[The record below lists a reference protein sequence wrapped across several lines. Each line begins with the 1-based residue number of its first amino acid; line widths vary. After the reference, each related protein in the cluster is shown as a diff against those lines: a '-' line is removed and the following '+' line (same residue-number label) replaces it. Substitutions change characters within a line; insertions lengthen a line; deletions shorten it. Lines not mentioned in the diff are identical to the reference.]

1 MCEVTLNNENFKA
14 ETAAGVVIVDFWAD
28 WCSPCR
34 MFGPIVKEV
43 AKEVGGKA
51 KVGKLNV
58 DENQKIAEKFNI
70 MSLPTI
76 LIFKDGKIMES
87 LIGAQP
93 AEILIE
99 KINYYVN
106 S

>member
-14 ETAAGVVIVDFWAD
+14 ETAAGVVVVDFWAD